1 MTTSRPILIGVGGSY
16 RGVGKTTFAALI
28 LQTFTQ
34 WGAIKY
40 TPAPLYR
47 SIIEDIG
54 ILSQEGKDTKRFL
67 DAGAEK
73 TLWVH
78 APQGDLDALLP
89 VAIDRLSG
97 LQGILIEGNSAIM
110 CAKPECVI
118 FVCGDESAR
127 YKKSASALLSLA
139 DVILFDTFIPPDTPP
154 QAKRFK
160 KEHVTAFL
168 DCISGLIEKN
178 LKEC

>member
-1 MTTSRPILIGVGGSY
+1 MTKSRPLLIGVGGSY

-28 LQTFTQ
+28 LQTLTQ

-40 TPAPLYR
+40 TLSPLYS

-73 TLWVH
+73 ALWVH
-78 APQGDLDALLP
+78 APQGELDVLLTL
-89 VAIDRLSG
+89 AIDRLSG

-110 CAKPECVI
+110 SAKPACVI
-118 FVCGDESAR
+118 FVCGDEIAR

-160 KEHVTAFL
+160 KEHTTPLL
-168 DCISGLIEKN
+168 DCISGMIEEK
-178 LKEC
+178 LKE